1 MLRCVNKYR
10 LIETSFL
17 KELIVEAMPL
27 WEDWISTKKLPKKNL
42 LLLFSLCCNISGACA
57 LPSRSKKEISEEVM
71 QRRVPWFKGIEPEG
85 TFDDFIKIHGWFSLS
100 PDKNTLLVV
109 AFMCGF

>member
-1 MLRCVNKYR
+1 ML
-10 LIETSFL
+10 EFSFL
-17 KELIVEAMPL
+17 KELIVKVMPS
-27 WEDWISTKKLPKKNL
+27 WEDWISMAVPFGHKHHL
-42 LLLFSLCCNISGACA
+42 LILFSLFFNISPFCG
-57 LPSRSKKEISEEVM
+57 LPSRSKKEIVEEVM
-71 QRRVPWFKGIEPEG
+71 QRRVSWFDNIHPKG